1 MKESSRSLAAPRGFT
16 LVELLIVIAI
26 LLGLIGIVTATFLN
40 ISEQSDEDLQRIQI
54 GMIDDQM
61 DRFKLDMKRFPTE
74 EEGLEALWDQ
84 SVLETEEDEEKWRGP
99 YLEDPITEDK
109 WGFEL
114 IYYAP
119 SQILPDSR
127 PYDIISVGPDG
138 EEDTE
143 DDITNHDSLKDDE
156 GEFSDVEN
164 FDVTDG

>member
-1 MKESSRSLAAPRGFT
+1 MKTSRLHTIRRGFT

-54 GMIDDQM
+54 EMIDEQM
-61 DRFKLDMKRFPTE
+61 DLFKLHMKRFPTE
-74 EEGLEALWDQ
+74 EEGLAALWDK
-84 SVLETEEDEEKWRGP
+84 SVLENEEDEEKWRGP
-99 YLEDPITEDK
+99 YVEDPITEDK
-109 WGFEL
+109 WGFSL
-114 IYYAP
+114 LYYAP
-119 SQILPDSR
+119 SKILPDSR

-156 GEFSDVEN
+156 GEFTDVEN
-164 FDVTDG
+164 FDVTGG